1 MQMNRFREKMIRF
14 MQGRYGMD
22 DLGRFVM
29 IVTLVCMV
37 LSFLFRSSFL
47 NMLVCVGLIYC
58 YWRMLSRN
66 ISGRYQENQKFLEEK
81 NRLLSARKNGF
92 GRAKDHTSRIFKC
105 PTCGQKVRVPKGKG
119 KISIH
124 CPKCNT
130 DFIKRS

>member
-1 MQMNRFREKMIRF
+1 MNRFREKMIRF

-37 LSFLFRSSFL
+37 LSFMFRSSFL

-66 ISGRYQENQKFLEEK
+66 ISGRYQENQKFQQLKSRLFSTK
-81 NRLLSARKNGF
+81 NNVFSRP
-92 GRAKDHTSRIFKC
+92 KDNTSRIFKC
-105 PTCGQKVRVPKGKG
+105 PACGQKVRVPKGKG